1 MKKIFLMQQD
11 LERMKKAIYNM
22 VYLRKMGYDLE
33 IKLVE
38 CRIDQKFVRVK
49 YDLKQ
54 NIFEIDDGGFNF
66 TWKREYIKNNN
77 SKEILSRLKEVWEF
91 RGMERYGYTSVQ
103 NFKYIEVKLLGG
115 NMWKNKIY
123 LSSSEKKI
131 FSKIKK
137 TNHSFL
143 DFKIPNGWDEIYSLI
158 QNPLK
163 LMKKENW
170 LDKILYWNY
179 STPLEYI
186 KFGTGYA
193 IECDCY
199 GDFNSMDIEGP
210 LPELKRNK

>member
-22 VYLRKMGYDLE
+22 VYLRKMGYNLE
-33 IKLVE
+33 ISLVE
-38 CRIDQKFVRVK
+38 YGINNRFVSIK

-54 NIFEIDDGGFNF
+54 NIFEIDGGGFNF

-77 SKEILSRLKEVWEF
+77 SKEILSRLQEVWEF
-91 RGMERYGYTSVQ
+91 RGMERYWYASVE
-103 NFKYIEVKLLGG
+103 NFEYIKVKLSRGD
-115 NMWKNKIY
+115 WWRNKLCLASY
-123 LSSSEKKI
+123 EKEI

-143 DFKIPNGWDEIYSLI
+143 DFKICTNSEKISSLI

-163 LMKKENW
+163 LMKKDDW
-170 LDKILYWNY
+170 LDKIFYWNY
-179 STPLEYI
+179 STPFEYI